1 MKTVKRSLR
10 YTVWVYFM
18 LFISAILILLWLS
31 FVVSLESNYQV
42 MKTADITTVANYIIN
57 HSDDEN
63 FADDLDKMAFDNNMC
78 ISITDLRGVTLYAYD
93 GLGGNCLIHDD
104 HNANLFYYRNKVL
117 ESEDGFIYYQATNP
131 KFKNKTLLFV
141 MLLKKDGVPT
151 GFVYLN
157 TSLEPIESTA
167 IIIKKQILQITIV
180 LFVLG
185 LIISFFLA
193 KLIATPIIRI
203 TKSADKLA
211 KGDFSEKFDGYG
223 YDETEALAATLN
235 YASNEISKVDSLRRD
250 LIANISHDL
259 RTPLTMIKAYAE
271 MIRDLSGDN
280 PVKREQHVGVI
291 IEESDR
297 LASLVNDILDLSK
310 LENGSKPEKRR
321 FDISEKLMDVMKRYD
336 VLTEQ
341 KGYRFFLSI
350 DASHTIDADVQR
362 IEQVLY
368 NLINNAVNYTGE
380 NKTVYIT
387 QLMRGNNVRIEI
399 TDTGDGIDEELLP
412 LIFDRYYRAEK
423 HKREVVGTGLGLS
436 IVKQILVAHGFPYG
450 VQSRKGVGSTF
461 WFEAPVCDLE
471 EESKE
476 HTNSLSLGRRKNDNN
491 TPKK

>member
-1 MKTVKRSLR
+1 MKQTVKRSLR

-57 HSDDEN
+57 HYDDDD

-93 GLGGNCLIHDD
+93 GMGGNCLIHDD
-104 HNANLFYYRNKVL
+104 HSANLFYYRNKVL

-211 KGDFSEKFDGYG
+211 KGDYSANFDGYG

-310 LENGSKPEKRR
+310 LENGLKPEKRR

-350 DASHTIDADVQR
+350 DASHIIEADVQR

-387 QLMRGNNVRIEI
+387 QLMRGKNVRIEI

-461 WFEAPVCDLE
+461 WFEAPVCDE
-471 EESKE
+471 EELPTEQPS
-476 HTNSLSLGRRKNDNN
+476 NSISLGRKKQKNND
-491 TPKK
+491 